1 MEKGELYEK
10 DDRLLAEAMH
20 TLKNMVTPIT
30 AYSEMIQY
38 GMKFNKLKLK
48 LQVRQLLMLID

>member
-38 GMKFNKLKLK
+38 GHVELEKIPEVAK
-48 LQVRQLLMLID
+48 